1 MLVLLFL
8 TSVKLMELVVLLKVL
23 PKLAK
28 VDGAIAQLASKVA
41 LVLDFMRF
49 DESNIPGNNTK
60 TNFQ

>member
-41 LVLDFMRF
+41 LVLDFMCF